1 MNIFFSRNFYL
12 ILFAFCTF
20 TISAQVT
27 DALIIT
33 QKGDVNVVDG
43 KVQEKG
49 NDLLPKGAI
58 IMWSGSKAPAGWA
71 ICDGSLYAIKLN
83 ETQYSKI
90 SKQDEGQYANNPTV
104 IRTPDL
110 IDKFIL
116 GAGGKFKPTGGNA
129 SIKIEE
135 KHLPP
140 HTHEVEPSDQHSHAF
155 YQDIP
160 YRKGSNTDRYTLYT
174 SLDGRGDVTLQRDFQ
189 NSNTEPSGSHIHK
202 LKNTG
207 KGDEIDILPPYY
219 ALSYIIKL

>member
-1 MNIFFSRNFYL
+1 MNIFFKRNFYL
-12 ILFAFCTF
+12 ILFIFCTS

-33 QKGDVNVVDG
+33 PQGNVNVVSG
-43 KVQEKG
+43 KVQESG

-58 IMWSGSKAPAGWA
+58 IMWSGTTAPAGWA

-90 SKQDEGQYANNPTV
+90 PKQDEGQYANNPTV

-129 SIKIEE
+129 LIKIEE

-140 HTHEVEPSDQHSHAF
+140 HTHEVESAGEHSHTF
-155 YQDIP
+155 YYDIP
-160 YRKGSNTDRYTLYT
+160 GKEADPTNNKIF
-174 SLDGRGDVTLQRDFQ
+174 LDFNGNAKTGLKQSYATGTQ
-189 NSNTEPSGSHIHK
+189 SAGSHIHT
-202 LKNTG
+202 LKKTG
-207 KGDEIDILPPYY
+207 KGDELEIIPPYY
-219 ALSYIIKL
+219 ALYYIMKL